1 MTSALGVVE
10 CHRALRR
17 ALPEAEVAEAADN
30 ALGDLVVIA
39 ITADVVRRAS
49 EMGDPTLRSLDA
61 IHLATAEAAGAT
73 TVVTYDDRMGAA
85 ARGTGLAVVA
95 PGPTTTRSAAK
106 R

>member
-49 EMGDPTLRSLDA
+49 EMGDA
-61 IHLATAEAAGAT
+61 IHLATAEAAGAPP
-73 TVVTYDDRMGAA
+73 RA
-85 ARGTGLAVVA
+85 GLASPWSR
-95 PGPTTTRSAAK
+95 PGRRPPDPPPNADS
-106 R
+106 